1 MSLKP
6 TDKGGID
13 EVLQTHAA
21 GVVKKMT
28 ERDVMESLRAQGIV
42 SLEDLVKKSL
52 AGIKKDGVTKPGI
65 GVARDT
71 FIYTQA
77 VYKTAMP
84 IGEDLIKVLSSK
96 IRTR

>member
-1 MSLKP
+1 MNLKP
-6 TDKGGID
+6 TDSGGID
-13 EVLQTHAA
+13 EVLQDHAA
-21 GVVKKMT
+21 AVVKKMT
-28 ERDVMESLRAQGIV
+28 ERDVMESLKAQGIT

-52 AGIKKDGVTKPGI
+52 TGIKKTGVAKPGI

-77 VYKTAMP
+77 IYKTAMP

-96 IRTR
+96 VRTK